1 MKARLIPALL
11 LTLTVSAC
19 AANPGPPPV
28 EEPETSTE
36 VSTSAAEPTQTTTPV
51 SRADKIITVGVD
63 PLPAGFHPHLLAHES
78 HFTRSLAQLVLP
90 SAFHGGAMNA
100 DLLESAGQVEPAPG
114 VAQTLSYVISPSAQ
128 WSDGTPITGADFRY
142 LWQGMT
148 DTPGVINPAGY
159 QAISEIRTS
168 ADGRTVDVD
177 LHTFVADW
185 RALFSHL
192 LPSHLLQND
201 ASRFATAL
209 ADGIPA
215 SGGRYMVRSVD
226 RARGIVTLHRN
237 DRFWGADPAETDRVV
252 FREVR
257 GVTQGVEQ
265 LRSGQIDFLDTVPTE
280 TSVDSYRLMRDT
292 QVRLVDRPSE
302 LTLTL
307 STTSALLAE
316 QEVRAE
322 LHSLLDVPLIA
333 RLAAGRSA
341 ELPVPGHLD
350 ARDIGGVAPELLPA
364 LTGEEGR
371 PLRIGVD
378 PTDDTALSA
387 ARTIVDLLSHFEV
400 RAETVISDLRDLT
413 GEQLPGDGSD
423 GVDAVIAWQH
433 TGGASLGLAGHWLC
447 PSAPDAPRAGNLS
460 GYCSEDTQAMAE
472 ALVTGAV
479 TVEEGAAFFAGVNS
493 REHVMVPLLGERRVL
508 VLGEG
513 IVGPDPD
520 LENWTAGISTVASW
534 RKQ

>member
-1 MKARLIPALL
+1 VKARLLPALL
-11 LTLTVSAC
+11 LTLAVSLTAC

-28 EEPETSTE
+28 EDPEPVT
-36 VSTSAAEPTQTTTPV
+36 STSAAEPTQTTTPV
-51 SRADKIITVGVD
+51 SRADKVITVGVD

-78 HFTRSLAQLVLP
+78 HLTRSLAQLVLP

-100 DLLESAGQVEPAPG
+100 DLLESASQVEPVPG
-114 VAQTLSYVISPSAQ
+114 VAQTISYVISPAAQ

-148 DTPGVINPAGY
+148 NTPGVSNPAGY

-177 LHTFVADW
+177 LHTFVSDW
-185 RALFSHL
+185 RSLFNHL
-192 LPSHLLQND
+192 VPSHLLQND
-201 ASRFATAL
+201 VSRFATAL
-209 ADGIPA
+209 SDGIPA
-215 SGGRYMVRSVD
+215 SGGRYMVRAVD

-237 DRFWGADPAETDRVV
+237 DRFWGADPAETDRVI

-265 LRSGQIDFLDTVPTE
+265 LRSGQIDFLDTIPTE

-292 QVRLVDRPSE
+292 QVRLVDQPRE

-316 QEVRAE
+316 QPVRAE

-333 RLAAGRSA
+333 RLAAGRTA
-341 ELPVPGHLD
+341 ELAVPAHTP
-350 ARDIGGVAPELLPA
+350 ARAVEQGPPELLPG

-371 PLRIGVD
+371 PLRLGVD
-378 PTDDTALSA
+378 PADETSLAA
-387 ARTIVDLLSHFEV
+387 ARTIVDLLSQFEV
-400 RAETVISDLRDLT
+400 RAETVTSDLADLT
-413 GEQLPGDGSD
+413 GVQLPAGD
-423 GVDAVIAWQH
+423 VDAVIAWQRAESG
-433 TGGASLGLAGHWLC
+433 TLEQAGRWLC
-447 PSAPDAPRAGNLS
+447 PPTPEAPRSGNLS
-460 GYCSEDTQAMAE
+460 GYCAEDTHGTAE
-472 ALVTGAV
+472 GLISGAV
-479 TVEEGAAFFAGVNS
+479 PLDEGEAFFDATNA
-493 REHVMVPLLGERRVL
+493 REHVSVPLLGERRML

-534 RKQ
+534 RKP

>member
-1 MKARLIPALL
+1 MKARLLPALL
-11 LTLTVSAC
+11 LTLAVSLTAC

-28 EEPETSTE
+28 EDPEPVT
-36 VSTSAAEPTQTTTPV
+36 STSAVEPTQTTTPV
-51 SRADKIITVGVD
+51 SRADKVITVGVD

-78 HFTRSLAQLVLP
+78 HLTRSLAQLVLP

-100 DLLESAGQVEPAPG
+100 DLLESASQVEPVPG
-114 VAQTLSYVISPSAQ
+114 VAQTISYVISPAAQ

-148 DTPGVINPAGY
+148 NTPGVSNPAGY

-177 LHTFVADW
+177 LHTFVSDW
-185 RALFSHL
+185 RSLFNHL
-192 LPSHLLQND
+192 VPSHLLQND
-201 ASRFATAL
+201 VSRFATAL
-209 ADGIPA
+209 SDGIPA
-215 SGGRYMVRSVD
+215 SGGRYMVRAVD

-237 DRFWGADPAETDRVV
+237 DRFWGADPAETDRVI

-265 LRSGQIDFLDTVPTE
+265 LRSGQIDFLDTIPTE

-292 QVRLVDRPSE
+292 QVRLVDQPRE

-316 QEVRAE
+316 QPVRAE

-350 ARDIGGVAPELLPA
+350 ARGLDEGAPALLPG

-378 PTDDTALSA
+378 PTDDSALSA

-400 RAETVISDLRDLT
+400 RAEMVTADLRALT
-413 GEQLPGDGSD
+413 AEHLPAGDDG

-433 TGGASLGLAGHWLC
+433 TGGASLGLAGRWLC
-447 PSAPDAPRAGNLS
+447 PPAPDSPRAGNLS
-460 GYCSEDTQAMAE
+460 GYCAEDTQTMAE
-472 ALVTGAV
+472 ALITGEA
-479 TVEEGAAFFAGVNS
+479 TVAEGEAFFAAVND
-493 REHVMVPLLGERRVL
+493 REHVVVPLLGERRVL
-508 VLGEG
+508 VLGAG

>member
-11 LTLTVSAC
+11 LTLTVSLTGC

-28 EEPETSTE
+28 EEPEASTG
-36 VSTSAAEPTQTTTPV
+36 VSTSATEPTQTTTTPV
-51 SRADKIITVGVD
+51 SRADKVITVGID

-90 SAFHGGAMNA
+90 SAFHDGAMNT
-100 DLLESAGQVEPAPG
+100 DLLESAGQVEPTPG
-114 VAQTLSYVISPSAQ
+114 VAQTLSYVISPAAQ

-148 DTPGVINPAGY
+148 TSPGVSSPAGY

-177 LHTFVADW
+177 LHTFVSDW
-185 RALFSHL
+185 RSLFSNL
-192 LPSHLLQND
+192 VPSHLLQND
-201 ASRFATAL
+201 VSRFTTAL

-237 DRFWGADPAETDRVV
+237 DRFWGTDPATTDRVI
-252 FREVR
+252 FSEVR
-257 GVTQGVEQ
+257 GVTRGVEQ
-265 LRSGQIDFLDTVPTE
+265 LRSGQIDFLDMVPTE
-280 TSVDSYRLMRDT
+280 TSVDSYNLMRDT
-292 QVRLVDRPSE
+292 QVRLVDQPRE
-302 LTLTL
+302 LSLTL
-307 STTSALLAE
+307 STTSPLLAD
-316 QEVRAE
+316 QAVRAE

-341 ELPVPGHLD
+341 ELPVPPHLD
-350 ARDIGGVAPELLPA
+350 ARPMTAGAPELLPE
-364 LTGEEGR
+364 LTGEKRR

-378 PTDDTALSA
+378 PADDAALSA

-400 RAETVISDLRDLT
+400 RAEMVTSDLRDLT
-413 GEQLPGDGSD
+413 GEQLPDDS
-423 GVDAVIAWQH
+423 VDAVIAWRY
-433 TGGASLGLAGHWLC
+433 TGGASLGLAGRWQC
-447 PSAPDAPRAGNLS
+447 PPTPDAPRTGNLS

-472 ALVTGAV
+472 ALITGAA
-479 TVEEGAAFFAGVNS
+479 TVAEGEAFFAGVNA
-493 REHVMVPLLGERRVL
+493 REHVTIPLLGERRVL

>member
-1 MKARLIPALL
+1 MKARLFPALL

-36 VSTSAAEPTQTTTPV
+36 VSTSAAPTQTTTPV

-90 SAFHGGAMNA
+90 SAFHGGAMNT
-100 DLLESAGQVEPAPG
+100 DLLESAGQVEPPPG
-114 VAQTLSYVISPSAQ
+114 VAQTLRYVISPAAQ

-142 LWQGMT
+142 LWRGMT
-148 DTPGVINPAGY
+148 STPGVINPAGY

-177 LHTFVADW
+177 LHTFVSDW

-192 LPSHLLQND
+192 VPGHLLQND
-201 ASRFATAL
+201 VSRFATAL

-215 SGGRYMVRSVD
+215 SGDRYMVRSVD
-226 RARGIVTLHRN
+226 RSRGIVTLHRN
-237 DRFWGADPAETDRVV
+237 DRFWGADPAATDRVI

-292 QVRLVDRPSE
+292 QVRLVDQPRE
-302 LTLTL
+302 LSFTL
-307 STTSALLAE
+307 STSSALLAD
-316 QEVRAE
+316 QAVRAE

-341 ELPVPGHLD
+341 ELPVPAHPD
-350 ARDIGGVAPELLPA
+350 ARDITAGAPELLPG
-364 LTGEEGR
+364 LTGAQGR

-378 PTDDTALSA
+378 PADDAALSA
-387 ARTIVDLLSHFEV
+387 ARTIVDLLSQFEV
-400 RAETVISDLRDLT
+400 RAETVTSDLRDLT
-413 GEQLPGDGSD
+413 GAQLPGDGTA

-433 TGGASLGLAGHWLC
+433 TAGASLGLAARWLC
-447 PSAPDAPRAGNLS
+447 PTAPDAPRAGNLS
-460 GYCSEDTQAMAE
+460 GYCAEDTQAMAE
-472 ALVTGAV
+472 ALITGAA
-479 TVEEGAAFFAGVNS
+479 TVDEGEAFFADVNA
-493 REHVMVPLLGERRVL
+493 REHVIVPLLGERRVL
-508 VLGEG
+508 VLGAG